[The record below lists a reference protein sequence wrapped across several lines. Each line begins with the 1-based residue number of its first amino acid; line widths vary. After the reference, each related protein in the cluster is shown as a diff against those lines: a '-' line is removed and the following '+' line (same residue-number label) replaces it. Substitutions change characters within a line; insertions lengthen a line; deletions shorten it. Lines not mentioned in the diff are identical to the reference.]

1 MKKYLIL
8 LLSVLFVASSD
19 LMAQSWLNR
28 TASGYRQ
35 RNQRQT
41 YPQNRQYIYQ
51 NQQRYE
57 QQERINQQRRDAQ
70 QREYM
75 QQQQSGE
82 NREDSRT
89 VKTVRT
95 DANNTTQSNDKVV
108 SLVVNGTGT
117 TKEEATRNALRSAIE
132 QTFGTFVSANTE
144 ILNDELIKDEIVT
157 VTSGNIQSYEE
168 LSCSRKENG
177 LFDISVK
184 AVVSINKLVEF
195 AQSKGAKAELA
206 GALFVNNIEIKEKN
220 RENEDIALFNL
231 RKQLM
236 EICKKGLFDYKVVLS
251 DPKYVNDNC
260 YQVQVKI
267 SLYINSNAV
276 NFCKALSNTLTNL
289 SLSAEERNEYE
300 RMNLRY
306 CTIGNNFFR
315 WSNLNGHTSYFL
327 RNDYIFHLKIPEL
340 FESASQMFV
349 LKDNIGNQI
358 SGDKIRNSN
367 LRYNEVECRV
377 SDKPI
382 CQFVG
387 AFNYTRNQLRT
398 VNDIKAIPIYTIPK
412 YYYSLAYIDEN
423 SSSKGISYAGGITA
437 EVLDQEATFK
447 GGKNCLNQFL
457 SENVKYPVRAAES
470 GIEGN
475 VIVQFDVEKDG
486 SIVDVKIAKSIDAS
500 LDEEAL
506 RVVKNMPPLWKP
518 AIKDGK
524 PVRSRQT
531 VTVPFRLG
539 Y

>member
-1 MKKYLIL
+1 MKLL
-8 LLSVLFVASSD
+8 LLFLLSVTTVNLS
-19 LMAQSWLNR
+19 AQSWRYRNNGISKSDIERARITEENNR
-28 TASGYRQ
+28 RVTRQ
-35 RNQRQT
+35 NL
-41 YPQNRQYIYQ
+41 
-51 NQQRYE
+51 QRYD
-57 QQERINQQRRDAQ
+57 QQERANQQRRETQ
-70 QREYM
+70 QREYR
-75 QQQQSGE
+75 QQQRRTE
-82 NREDSRT
+82 NGFST
-89 VKTVRT
+89 I
-95 DANNTTQSNDKVV
+95 TQSADKSTQVNDKVV

-132 QTFGTFVSANTE
+132 QAFGTFVSANTE

-195 AQSKGAKAELA
+195 AQSKGAKTELA
-206 GALFVNNIEIKEKN
+206 GSLFVNNIEIKEKN

-236 EICKKGLFDYKVVLS
+236 EICKKGLFDYNVVTS

-260 YQVQVKI
+260 YQVQVKV
-267 SLYINSNAV
+267 SVFINSNAV
-276 NFCKALSNTLTNL
+276 NFCEALSNTLINL
-289 SLSAEERNEYE
+289 SLSVEEQKEYE

-306 CTIGNNFFR
+306 CPIGNDFFR
-315 WSNLNGHTSYFL
+315 WSNIKGNSGYVL

-340 FESASQMFV
+340 FESACKMFV
-349 LKDNIGNQI
+349 VEDNIGNKI
-358 SGDKIRNSN
+358 SGDIIKDVN
-367 LRYNEVECRV
+367 LRYKEIECRI
-377 SDKPI
+377 SGKPI

-387 AFNYTRNQLRT
+387 EFKYTRDQMRT
-398 VNDIKAIPIYTIPK
+398 VRNINVTPLYTIPK
-412 YYYSLAYIDEN
+412 SYCTLAYIDEN
-423 SSSKGISYAGGITA
+423 SSSKGLSYSDGIRT
-437 EVLDQEATFK
+437 EVLDQEAIFN
-447 GGKNCLNQFL
+447 GGKNALL
-457 SENVKYPVRAAES
+457 SYLSKNVKYPVIAEEN
-470 GIEGN
+470 GIQGD

-486 SIVDVKIAKSIDAS
+486 SVVDVKIVKSIDTS
-500 LDEEAL
+500 LDKEAL
-506 RVVKNMPPLWKP
+506 RVVRNMPPRWKP